1 MSVVTP
7 SILCETPC
15 PGVCLPAYCTVP
27 TVAVV
32 WCRVGGD
39 KHHAKHELEAEVEVP
54 NKAMV
59 AGGIMKEADSVL
71 DELVRLREWQ
81 KEMEHT

>member
-1 MSVVTP
+1 MCASP
-7 SILCETPC
+7 SI
-15 PGVCLPAYCTVP
+15 VP

-39 KHHAKHELEAEVEVP
+39 NNHAKHELEAGVGVP
-54 NKAMV
+54 DKATV

-81 KEMEHT
+81 KEMETT